1 MIAARILAV
10 ISAMCFVLAFTLALM
25 LAPDTTLGEAF
36 AILHLDWVAAVHDVA
51 HQSVSEWLWMN
62 VALPVLMRPVWL
74 LPTGL
79 ALVMAGA
86 AVTLATRRSAAR
98 SHHRRS

>member
-25 LAPDTTLGEAF
+25 LAPDTTLGQAVSTVHLHWLA
-36 AILHLDWVAAVHDVA
+36 AIQDVA
-51 HQSVSEWLWMN
+51 RKSVSEWAWMN

-79 ALVMAGA
+79 GLVVAGA
-86 AVTLATRRSAAR
+86 AVTMATRRGATR
-98 SHHRRS
+98 SHRRRS

>member
-36 AILHLDWVAAVHDVA
+36 AILHLDWVAAVNDVT
-51 HQSVSEWLWMN
+51 HKSVFEWVWMN
-62 VALPVLMRPVWL
+62 MALPVLMRPVWL

-79 ALVMAGA
+79 ALVTAGV
-86 AVTLATRRSAAR
+86 AVTLATRSGAAR

>member
-25 LAPDTTLGEAF
+25 LAPDTTLGEAVST
-36 AILHLDWVAAVHDVA
+36 LHLDWLAAVHDVA
-51 HQSVSEWLWMN
+51 RKSVSAWIWLN
-62 VALPVLMRPVWL
+62 LVLPVLMRPVWL
-74 LPTGL
+74 LPAGL
-79 ALVMAGA
+79 GLVAAGA
-86 AVTLATRRSAAR
+86 AVTAATRRGAAR

>member
-25 LAPDTTLGEAF
+25 LAPETTLGEAF

-51 HQSVSEWLWMN
+51 HESLSEWIWMN
-62 VALPVLMRPVWL
+62 MAMPVLMRPVWL
-74 LPTGL
+74 LPIGL
-79 ALVMAGA
+79 ALVAAGA
-86 AVTLATRRSAAR
+86 SVTVASRHSAAR